1 MRCRRGHKS
10 LFLRFC
16 SSVPCQ
22 GNQRS
27 VDYSQR
33 TLRPL
38 LKYVPEKIR
47 NFAIIAH
54 VDHGKSTLADR
65 FLQLTNV
72 ISAESDAQYLDK
84 LEVERERGITIKA
97 QTCSM
102 FHKDFMLNLVD
113 TPGHV
118 DFGFEVK
125 RSLITCDGAI
135 LLVAANEGIQAQTLF
150 NFHSAFENNLSIIP
164 VINKIDMEANIAK
177 VEEELQQS
185 FGFHADEIF
194 KVSAK
199 TGRNVPELLEAIIQ
213 RIPPPQVNQ
222 EGPCQAH
229 VFDSCFDHF
238 KGALLFVVVKQGIL
252 TKHLPIRFYSSPE
265 KEYVVSEIGILHP
278 ETTPTNEL
286 YPGQMGYIYCGIKS
300 SRDVLVGDT
309 LFHATERIETV
320 KPYVEIG
327 TVKPTVYS
335 GLFPMETTE
344 YERLR
349 NAVESLQLNDPS
361 VILQMDS
368 SVVFGQG
375 WRVGF
380 VGNLHME
387 VFGQRLEQEHGEL
400 AVFTSPSVKY
410 LADIVDNEGIRKRRH
425 KGQSQIEICKPSD
438 FPEVPTDVLRF
449 LEPMSLVSIVTPA
462 EYFSN
467 IERLC
472 QNARGEV
479 LETTYID
486 EKRMILRWRLPL
498 VEIIVDFFDRL
509 KLTTSG
515 FASFDQKD
523 DGYRDCRLEKICIFV
538 NDKPIDELSALC
550 PGVNAKAKAAE
561 IVKKLADEIPQHQFE
576 VMVKACLG
584 TASKAVAQR
593 KIKAMKKDFTG
604 LLKGNMVADRLGK
617 KLKHQR
623 EGKER
628 LKLVG
633 TLMLVD
639 LDHLLSVRPVGLC
652 LIEYASTLSPSFLF
666 VHFISNF
673 SKSSSADTSDHR
685 ITFVS
690 LHTTLGLL
698 RMVMGKMAQRLNLD
712 AFHFVSV
719 SDFLGDSLLFD
730 CDRLFSWITEEVLR
744 SVLPDRPQL
753 VVLDDLFLSHPSIRP
768 AKLLQFLL
776 ALFVRLPDR
785 SFFIMATANATPL
798 SAYISNFF
806 NFHIRLT
813 PIGDGLGKSITGKME
828 IFRRDLQRNSL
839 PFRTLFHYHCG
850 QRSAKTF
857 SPGAKQLLI

>member
-1 MRCRRGHKS
+1 
-10 LFLRFC
+10 
-16 SSVPCQ
+16 
-22 GNQRS
+22 
-27 VDYSQR
+27 
-33 TLRPL
+33 
-38 LKYVPEKIR
+38 
-47 NFAIIAH
+47 
-54 VDHGKSTLADR
+54 KSTLADR

-72 ISAESDAQYLDK
+72 ISTESDAQYLDK

-102 FHKDFMLNLVD
+102 FHKDFMLNLV
-113 TPGHV
+113 
-118 DFGFEVK
+118 FEVK

-164 VINKIDMEANIAK
+164 VINKIDMKANIAK

-199 TGRNVPELLEAIIQ
+199 TGRNVPKLLEAIIQ
-213 RIPPPQVNQ
+213 
-222 EGPCQAH
+222 
-229 VFDSCFDHF
+229 SFDHF

-252 TKHLPIRFYSSPE
+252 TKHLPIRFFSSPE

-327 TVKPTVYS
+327 NVKPTVYS

-361 VILQMDS
+361 VNLQMDS

-410 LADIVDNEGIRKRRH
+410 LAGWYLTMQKHTDKGPSDIVDNEGIRKRRH
-425 KGQSQIEICKPSD
+425 KGQSQIAICKPSD

-449 LEPMSLVSIVTPA
+449 LEPMYLVSIVTPA

-498 VEIIVDFFDRL
+498 VEIIVDFFDKL

-523 DGYRDCRLEKICIFV
+523 D
-538 NDKPIDELSALC
+538 
-550 PGVNAKAKAAE
+550 
-561 IVKKLADEIPQHQFE
+561 
-576 VMVKACLG
+576 
-584 TASKAVAQR
+584 
-593 KIKAMKKDFTG
+593 
-604 LLKGNMVADRLGK
+604 
-617 KLKHQR
+617 
-623 EGKER
+623 
-628 LKLVG
+628 
-633 TLMLVD
+633 
-639 LDHLLSVRPVGLC
+639 
-652 LIEYASTLSPSFLF
+652 
-666 VHFISNF
+666 
-673 SKSSSADTSDHR
+673 
-685 ITFVS
+685 
-690 LHTTLGLL
+690 
-698 RMVMGKMAQRLNLD
+698 
-712 AFHFVSV
+712 
-719 SDFLGDSLLFD
+719 
-730 CDRLFSWITEEVLR
+730 
-744 SVLPDRPQL
+744 
-753 VVLDDLFLSHPSIRP
+753 
-768 AKLLQFLL
+768 
-776 ALFVRLPDR
+776 
-785 SFFIMATANATPL
+785 
-798 SAYISNFF
+798 
-806 NFHIRLT
+806 
-813 PIGDGLGKSITGKME
+813 
-828 IFRRDLQRNSL
+828 
-839 PFRTLFHYHCG
+839 
-850 QRSAKTF
+850 
-857 SPGAKQLLI
+857 